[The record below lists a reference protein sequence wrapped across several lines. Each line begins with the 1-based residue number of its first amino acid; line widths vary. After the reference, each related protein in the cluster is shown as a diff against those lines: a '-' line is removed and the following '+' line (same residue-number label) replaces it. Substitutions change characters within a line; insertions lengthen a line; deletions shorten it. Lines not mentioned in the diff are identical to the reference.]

1 MVGEVRGVLGTSN
14 IRSLEPTVERI
25 IRTTFSRHALL
36 ATWRR
41 VLTRREPHEA
51 GMVEVGLHCRAKEF
65 NNVASRMLL
74 VVRSSE
80 GRSGGLSREC
90 RELSCWVC

>member
-1 MVGEVRGVLGTSN
+1 
-14 IRSLEPTVERI
+14 
-25 IRTTFSRHALL
+25 
-36 ATWRR
+36 
-41 VLTRREPHEA
+41 
-51 GMVEVGLHCRAKEF
+51 MVEVGLHCRAKEF